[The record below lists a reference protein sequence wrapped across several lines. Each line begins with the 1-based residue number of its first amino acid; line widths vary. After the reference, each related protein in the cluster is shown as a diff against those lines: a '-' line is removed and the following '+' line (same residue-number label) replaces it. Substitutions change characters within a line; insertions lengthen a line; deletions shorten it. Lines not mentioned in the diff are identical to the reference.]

1 MKQRQGS
8 SVRQLVVFWEYLQER
23 LFPPALGTGQRIPV
37 PWFYPDA
44 VAHTAQMPV
53 FFLMAQAKPQEKP
66 VFLESEAG
74 DAAVGFH

>member
-1 MKQRQGS
+1 MS
-8 SVRQLVVFWEYLQER
+8 SVRQLVVFCKDLQEGR
-23 LFPPALGTGQRIPV
+23 IPPALGTGQRIPV

-53 FFLMAQAKPQEKP
+53 LFLMAQAKPQEKP
-66 VFLESEAG
+66 VFPESEAG